1 MKRVI
6 IYLLVVFTL
15 SACTNKDRL
24 LSKAKK
30 DAKEM
35 VEKKAMEPANF
46 NKNISLDEITPIYS
60 SDSLCI
66 LYLSVKFKNLF
77 GVDVTQRVEFVHF
90 GDCWFVHAPDEDKKE
105 TTIFLPEEL
114 YEKEKKG
121 KIYEN
126 YQYDDALYYRAALY
140 MNKQNEEG
148 ELDIPITTGLWE
160 LGEYMDEYN
169 KQTGRKYLLLSS
181 SNGVEKGSDSDVKAE
196 LIVDPKI
203 RR

>member
-60 SDSLCI
+60 SDSL
-66 LYLSVKFKNLF
+66 LPLSPIIELF
-77 GVDVTQRVEFVHF
+77 SVNIEMRSVFRSFASEID
-90 GDCWFVHAPDEDKKE
+90 
-105 TTIFLPEEL
+105 L
-114 YEKEKKG
+114 
-121 KIYEN
+121 
-126 YQYDDALYYRAALY
+126 
-140 MNKQNEEG
+140 EG
-148 ELDIPITTGLWE
+148 
-160 LGEYMDEYN
+160 
-169 KQTGRKYLLLSS
+169 
-181 SNGVEKGSDSDVKAE
+181 
-196 LIVDPKI
+196 
-203 RR
+203 

>member
-35 VEKKAMEPANF
+35 VEKIAMEPANF

-66 LYLSVKFKNLF
+66 LYLSVKFKNLL

-90 GDCWFVHAPDEDKKE
+90 GDCWFMHAPDEDKKE

-140 MNKQNEEG
+140 MNKQNEEENWTYLSQLDCG
-148 ELDIPITTGLWE
+148 NWGNTWMNIINRQVANIYYSLLQMELKKEVIL
-160 LGEYMDEYN
+160 M
-169 KQTGRKYLLLSS
+169 
-181 SNGVEKGSDSDVKAE
+181 
-196 LIVDPKI
+196 
-203 RR
+203 